1 MNRLPLLLRA
11 TLMRIPG
18 AWFAVTLLPGT
29 PCRSLDNNVSEGIV
43 SWNAAVNDII
53 PCPVAGAGMRC

>member
-18 AWFAVTLLPGT
+18 AWFAFTLLPET
-29 PCRSLDNNVSEGIV
+29 PCRSLDNNISWGIV
-43 SWNAAVNDII
+43 PWNAAGQDII
-53 PCPVAGAGMRC
+53 PCPVAGADMRW